1 MTFINRWMTSKKEAP
16 TNLGSEK
23 EVRMSL
29 GSEKGVHTSL
39 ELAKEAHTSLALGKE
54 VPTSLASEKGVHT
67 SSALAKEVL
76 LDSRGILTST
86 GLNTVSA
93 SRTTLAWAN
102 ETEVEWTR
110 WHRTRDNGRH

>member
-1 MTFINRWMTSKKEAP
+1 MTSFNRWMTSEKEAP

-23 EVRMSL
+23 EVHM
-29 GSEKGVHTSL
+29 SL
-39 ELAKEAHTSLALGKE
+39 ELAKE

-67 SSALAKEVL
+67 NSASAKEVL
-76 LDSRGILTST
+76 SDSRGILTST
-86 GLNTVSA
+86 GLNTASA

-110 WHRTRDNGRH
+110 WQRTRDNGRH